1 VLGESADDGGLMAEA
16 TVFGSPDELK
26 TAVGRHLG
34 YSDWL
39 EVTQDRINQF
49 AEATDDHQWIHVDA
63 ERAAKGPFGQTVAHG
78 YLTLALVSAL
88 LPQLIEVRNVS
99 MSINYGTNKVRF
111 PSPVPVGSLVRAK
124 AEIVSADAI
133 AGGVQATFLTMIERE
148 GAEKPCCVA
157 ESIIRYLTSE
167 QPADEAESAGA

>member
-1 VLGESADDGGLMAEA
+1 MAEA

-49 AEATDDHQWIHVDA
+49 AEATDDHQWIHVDP
-63 ERAAKGPFGQTVAHG
+63 ERAAKGPFGQTIAHG
-78 YLTLALVSAL
+78 YLTLSLVSAL

-111 PSPVPVGSLVRAK
+111 PFPCARGVAC
-124 AEIVSADAI
+124 
-133 AGGVQATFLTMIERE
+133 AG
-148 GAEKPCCVA
+148 
-157 ESIIRYLTSE
+157 ESRDPLGRRRPGWCPGDIPHDDRT
-167 QPADEAESAGA
+167 